1 MSSLLRLLINPLK
14 SAHCQPQ
21 NVRLFSQRPT
31 LLHRLKETLTFTS
44 KPRNCPKQYCT
55 RAYDVNTNVAK
66 DVIVYKYENP
76 KFFKIINIFGICQ
89 FTFWTYLSHF
99 AFTSLRDA
107 PVEVKEGQE
116 LAWYERI
123 NLGENKYRNGIT
135 VMCFCIGYGV
145 LFAVWMFTLRSVRFL
160 ILRKGGQDVTF
171 VTYGPFGH
179 NRIMTVPLKNV
190 SAQQPREIAK
200 VHLPLKVRNR
210 SLFYVLDMRGEFKN
224 ARLYDYTAGLNRRF

>member
-1 MSSLLRLLINPLK
+1 
-14 SAHCQPQ
+14 
-21 NVRLFSQRPT
+21 
-31 LLHRLKETLTFTS
+31 
-44 KPRNCPKQYCT
+44 
-55 RAYDVNTNVAK
+55 
-66 DVIVYKYENP
+66 
-76 KFFKIINIFGICQ
+76 
-89 FTFWTYLSHF
+89 
-99 AFTSLRDA
+99 
-107 PVEVKEGQE
+107 
-116 LAWYERI
+116 
-123 NLGENKYRNGIT
+123 
-135 VMCFCIGYGV
+135 
-145 LFAVWMFTLRSVRFL
+145 MFTLRSVRFL